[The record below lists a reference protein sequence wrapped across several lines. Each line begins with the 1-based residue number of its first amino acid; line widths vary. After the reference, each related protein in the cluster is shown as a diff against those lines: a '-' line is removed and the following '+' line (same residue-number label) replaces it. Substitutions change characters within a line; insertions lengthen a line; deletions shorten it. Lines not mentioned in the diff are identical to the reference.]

1 MLDKTLVLSIIC
13 NKYGNKDEK
22 WFKQEEQIEIFTILG
37 LIKIQKSTKW
47 IYDYFIDKYG
57 WRKQSIIWIEKYRWN
72 KELFHWRNTPKWIDE

>member
-37 LIKIQKSTKW
+37 LIKI
-47 IYDYFIDKYG
+47 
-57 WRKQSIIWIEKYRWN
+57 
-72 KELFHWRNTPKWIDE
+72 